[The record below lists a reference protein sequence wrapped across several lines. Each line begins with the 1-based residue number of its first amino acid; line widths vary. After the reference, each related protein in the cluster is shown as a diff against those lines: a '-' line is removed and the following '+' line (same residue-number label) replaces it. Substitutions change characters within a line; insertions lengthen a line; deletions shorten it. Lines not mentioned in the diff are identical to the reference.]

1 MFEPV
6 FVCVQ
11 FIILSGIQDGENSWI
26 KESDTGNRKLCKATL
41 NQTSHLVNS
50 GIADTMALL
59 ETGMNRFGSDR
70 TMKIVISLIDRC
82 FMASLEAQLPGV
94 FLNFSL

>member
-6 FVCVQ
+6 FVRVQ
-11 FIILSGIQDGENSWI
+11 SIILSGIQNGENSWI

-41 NQTSHLVNS
+41 NQTRHLVNS
-50 GIADTMALL
+50 GIADTISLL

-70 TMKIVISLIDRC
+70 TMKIVISLIDSC
-82 FMASLEAQLPGV
+82 FMAFLEAKLPGV
-94 FLNFSL
+94 F